1 LLTKRPHGRE
11 NTTPG
16 RSHGF
21 MARLSIYRYG
31 EDMKK
36 LLALIFVFVGA
47 GLSFAEQM
55 PDPAEGFWLQEG
67 VDIIGV
73 PQTGWEL
80 RASGGVLYGKILSA
94 AGYAPA
100 DIAVKCKD
108 SYRGFPVSGKAN
120 EMPLFGIPW
129 IFGLRKESPGV
140 WSGGF
145 VINPLNGKIYKC
157 RIAYHPADGKRY
169 QTDTLEMRSETV
181 LGIRNSQNW
190 RRVTREQADA
200 LR

>member
-1 LLTKRPHGRE
+1 
-11 NTTPG
+11 
-16 RSHGF
+16 
-21 MARLSIYRYG
+21 
-31 EDMKK
+31 MKK
-36 LLALIFVFVGA
+36 LVALIFIFADA
-47 GLSFAEQM
+47 GFSFAQQM
-55 PDPAEGFWLQEG
+55 SDPVEGFWLQEG
-67 VDIIGV
+67 VNIIGV

-80 RASGGVLYGKILSA
+80 CASGGVLYGRILSA

-100 DIAVKCKD
+100 DVVVKCRD
-108 SYRGFPVSGKAN
+108 SYQNFPVYGKAN
-120 EMPLFGIPW
+120 ELPLFGIPW

-169 QTDTLEMRSETV
+169 QTDTLKMHSETA

-190 RRVTREQADA
+190 RRVTREQAGM